1 MNWAPIDQSSVFN
14 YKLELRFEWSEI
26 FWPLHFELEKKK
38 METAQPKFIF
48 VLAHAQLRVTAI
60 RMKRAENIAKVPNLY
75 YTYVS
80 YAWIEIIQLS
90 VKGKIGTVPI

>member
-1 MNWAPIDQSSVFN
+1 M
-14 YKLELRFEWSEI
+14 
-26 FWPLHFELEKKK
+26 
-38 METAQPKFIF
+38 
-48 VLAHAQLRVTAI
+48 LAHAQLRVTAI
-60 RMKRAENIAKVPNLY
+60 RMKGAENMAKVPNLY